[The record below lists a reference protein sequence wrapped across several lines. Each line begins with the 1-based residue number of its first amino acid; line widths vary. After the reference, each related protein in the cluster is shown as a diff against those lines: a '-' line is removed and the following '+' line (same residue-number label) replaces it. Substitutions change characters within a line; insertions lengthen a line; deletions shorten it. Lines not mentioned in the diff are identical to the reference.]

1 MITCMVTGHR
11 PNKLFGYRFCED
23 YAPLSAAIVKA
34 ALRLIEKNPGEKH
47 FCFISGGAQ
56 GADQTFF
63 WSINTLK
70 RLLDDKAPGIYIIE
84 NIVHVPFP
92 GQEDRWA
99 AYGPFSKADYRD
111 MLNIADKVIYVR
123 DTKPDDY
130 KDVVK
135 ALYAR
140 NDSMIAASDV
150 VISVCRDPHEHKGG
164 TAHATKRAIQ
174 ANKLVCR
181 IDPMTNEFSVMHRP

>member
-1 MITCMVTGHR
+1 
-11 PNKLFGYRFCED
+11 
-23 YAPLSAAIVKA
+23 
-34 ALRLIEKNPGEKH
+34 
-47 FCFISGGAQ
+47 
-56 GADQTFF
+56 
-63 WSINTLK
+63 
-70 RLLDDKAPGIYIIE
+70 
-84 NIVHVPFP
+84 
-92 GQEDRWA
+92 
-99 AYGPFSKADYRD
+99 
-111 MLNIADKVIYVR
+111 MLNVADKVIYVR

-140 NDSMIAASDV
+140 NDSMINASDV
-150 VISVCRDPHEHKGG
+150 VISICQDPHEHKGG